1 MCSRGHNRALGVSV
15 RNVHTI
21 QCIVTVIV
29 RLLYLVTTCCTYTPV
44 LMSQSNHC
52 ATTST
57 PVVSVDYRH
66 KVIYVAKQVRGRGG
80 RGQHL
85 GMEDVWQG
93 VPQALYVDTVVT
105 YTPFHPPPYPNS

>member
-29 RLLYLVTTCCTYTPV
+29 RLQYLVTNCCTYTPV

-52 ATTST
+52 ATTCT
-57 PVVSVDYRH
+57 PVVSVDHRH

-93 VPQALYVDTVVT
+93 VLGCLYNYSLRT
-105 YTPFHPPPYPNS
+105 YTPFHPPP

>member
-52 ATTST
+52 ATTCT
-57 PVVSVDYRH
+57 PVVSVDHRH
-66 KVIYVAKQVRGRGG
+66 KVIYVAKQVRGNSVM
-80 RGQHL
+80 GQ
-85 GMEDVWQG
+85 
-93 VPQALYVDTVVT
+93 
-105 YTPFHPPPYPNS
+105 N